1 MVMYRAFLL
10 LMFSAFSIISFSQD
24 IEPVVLIGDRPD
36 QTESAYLVPKGYLQF
51 EDGFMH
57 ETVNDRITNISYS
70 SMLLR
75 YGLFNHFELR
85 LGTDYNQVK
94 SSVSDDSKGFSP
106 LSVGGKLHVTEEKD
120 WMPQIAFIGQIDIAS
135 TGAVDFR
142 QKYHSTKMLL
152 TFGHSLQNNLSIGYS
167 IAVEFPENVN
177 YTIGTYTFVAGY
189 SISDEI
195 GTFIEVYGDFSKYMN
210 AQNKFNGGVT
220 YLIHPKLQL
229 DFAGGFGLSQYAPNN
244 YFSFGLIYLFKPV

>member
-1 MVMYRAFLL
+1 MKRTFFILIFGL
-10 LMFSAFSIISFSQD
+10 ISAISFSQEKD
-24 IEPVVLIGDRPD
+24 TVVLIGDRPD
-36 QTESAYLVPKGYLQF
+36 QTESAFLVPKGYFQF
-51 EDGFMH
+51 EDGFIY

-75 YGLFNHFELR
+75 YGLFDHFELR

-152 TFGHSLQNNLSIGYS
+152 TFGHSLQN
-167 IAVEFPENVN
+167 
-177 YTIGTYTFVAGY
+177 
-189 SISDEI
+189 
-195 GTFIEVYGDFSKYMN
+195 
-210 AQNKFNGGVT
+210 
-220 YLIHPKLQL
+220 
-229 DFAGGFGLSQYAPNN
+229 
-244 YFSFGLIYLFKPV
+244 